1 MRIFNDEDQAIEKN
15 IADIQKIFPNQL
27 TLSQQQFA
35 QLRKKS
41 VLTLSREREDSRG
54 PEYKGDTRNV
64 EYPVRKIA
72 EWMAFT
78 VKTI

>member
-1 MRIFNDEDQAIEKN
+1 MKKFKDDDPAVEKN

-41 VLTLSREREDSRG
+41 VLTLSREREDCRG
-54 PEYKGDTRNV
+54 PEYKGDTKNI

-72 EWMAFT
+72 EWLAT
-78 VKTI
+78 TIKTA